1 MKCNYPIRAAAVLAL
16 ALLGAPCQAMTMS
29 DNGAARTQGSLAQ
42 GVIEEAGAGSVLIK
56 GRRYAVS
63 PATTAFYDRSGKPAS
78 GAYPAPGQTVAFR
91 FVKEGSQTRIKEL
104 WIVK

>member
-1 MKCNYPIRAAAVLAL
+1 MKSNYCMRAAAVLAL

-29 DNGAARTQGSLAQ
+29 DNGAARPQGSLAQ
-42 GVIEEAGAGSVLIK
+42 GVIEEAGAASLLIG

-63 PATTAFYDRSGKPAS
+63 SATTAYYDRSGKPAA
-78 GAYPAPGQTVAFR
+78 GARPAAGQTVAFR
-91 FVKEGSQTRIKEL
+91 FVQEGSQTRIKEL